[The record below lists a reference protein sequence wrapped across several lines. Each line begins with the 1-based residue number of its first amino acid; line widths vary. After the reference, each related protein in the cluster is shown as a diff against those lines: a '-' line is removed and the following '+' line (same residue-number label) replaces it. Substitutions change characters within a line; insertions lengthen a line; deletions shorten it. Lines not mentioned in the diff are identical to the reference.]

1 MLSVVHTY
9 IHQNHLLSDNEKP
22 VIVGFSGG
30 SDSVT
35 LLTVLLR
42 LGYACVAVHCNFH
55 LREKES
61 DRDEAFAKDFAH
73 TLNVPFY
80 KTDFNTRQYAS
91 EKHISLEMA
100 ARELRYQWFEEIR
113 ERLDAQAVA
122 VAHHKD
128 DNVETFLMNLIRGT
142 GIKGMRGMKP
152 KNGFVIRPLLAVGK
166 KEIQKWL
173 ETEHLT
179 YVTDSSNFSNAY
191 TRNFIRL
198 NVLPVLEEINPSV
211 REAITRTFGHL
222 SEVEVIYQFV
232 IEKAKR
238 DVLQDNNR
246 NRIDIAGLLQFP
258 SPETI
263 LYELLIPF
271 HFTRFVTENI
281 FAALEKTPGK
291 VFYSST
297 HRLIKD
303 RTHLLILP
311 IENTNKTIYTIA
323 LEENETIWYGPVN
336 LSFRKTMIEES
347 TRIDTNKCS
356 ACFDYD
362 KLSFPLTLRTW
373 QPGDRFVPFG
383 MKGTKK
389 LSDYFSDRKY
399 SRPDKEQTW
408 LLCSGEYIIWI
419 VGERIDERFKVNE
432 TTKHILSVNFFRQ
445 DAIYI

>member
-1 MLSVVHTY
+1 MLSVVRTY
-9 IHQNHLLSDNEKP
+9 INKYRLLSDNKP

-35 LLTVLLR
+35 LLTVLQR
-42 LGYACVAVHCNFH
+42 LGYSCIAAHCNFH
-55 LREKES
+55 LREEES
-61 DRDEAFAKDFAH
+61 DRDEAFAQHFAH

-80 KTDFNTRQYAS
+80 KTDFDTRQYAF
-91 EKHISLEMA
+91 EEHISLEMA
-100 ARELRYQWFEEIR
+100 ARALRYRWFEEIR
-113 ERLDAQAVA
+113 GHLDAQGIA

-128 DNVETFLMNLIRGT
+128 DNVETFLINLVRGT
-142 GIKGMRGMKP
+142 GIKGIRGMKP
-152 KNGFVIRPLLAVGK
+152 KNGFIIRPLLAVGK
-166 KEIQKWL
+166 REIQEWL
-173 ETEHLT
+173 ETEHLA
-179 YVTDSSNFSNAY
+179 YVTDSSNFSDAY

-198 NVLPVLEEINPSV
+198 KVLPLLEEINPSV
-211 REAITRTFGHL
+211 KEAIARTSGHL
-222 SEVEVIYQFV
+222 SEVEAIYQFV
-232 IEKAKR
+232 IEKAR
-238 DVLQDNNR
+238 TAVWQDNNR
-246 NRIDIAGLLQFP
+246 ISIAELLQFP

-263 LYELLIPF
+263 LYELLTPF

-281 FAALEKTPGK
+281 SATLEKTPGK

-303 RTHLLILP
+303 RTHLLISP
-311 IENTNKTIYTIA
+311 IESTNKPLYTIE
-323 LEENETIWYGPVN
+323 LKENETIWYGPVN
-336 LSFRKTMIEES
+336 LSFRKLVIEEN
-347 TRIDTNKCS
+347 TCIETNKCT

-408 LLCSGEYIIWI
+408 LLCSDEHIIWI
-419 VGERIDERFKVNE
+419 VGERIDERFKIDK
-432 TTKHILSVNFFRQ
+432 TTKYILTVNFFGQ
-445 DAIYI
+445 DAI